1 MNIILVIAI
10 FLVVHVLFD
19 FYFQPSKWVDSKNTE
34 GFKSK
39 YLYWHCFIYALAV
52 SGVVFFL
59 THVCWLTIVA
69 FVAVGISHL
78 ITDGLKKKYGD
89 SIGYFFIDQIV
100 HILVLGFFVWQVCMK
115 QTIEVDRNWLIVL
128 PLYALGYLIVLK
140 PFGITAKNIMD
151 TFDFKPSEKGLK
163 DGGLWIGYIER
174 FLILTF
180 VLMSY
185 YEGIGFLL
193 AAKSIFRF
201 GELKND
207 NEIKRTEYILIGTL
221 LSFGLAVCI
230 GMLMK
235 MTLNYL

>member
-52 SGVVFFL
+52 SGAVFIL
-59 THVCWLTIVA
+59 TSICWLTIVA
-69 FVAVGISHL
+69 FVAVGVSHV
-78 ITDGLKKKYGD
+78 ITDGLKKKHKD
-89 SIGYFFIDQIV
+89 TISYFFIDQLLHLI
-100 HILVLGFFVWQVCMK
+100 VLGIFVWIVCTK
-115 QTIEVDRNWLIVL
+115 QIIEVDKKWVIFLIYV
-128 PLYALGYLIVLK
+128 LGYLIVLK
-140 PFGITAKNIMD
+140 PFGITAKNVMD
-151 TFDFKPSEKGLK
+151 IFDFKPSEKGLK

-201 GELKND
+201 GELKNEK
-207 NEIKRTEYILIGTL
+207 EIKRTEYILIGTL
-221 LSFGLAVCI
+221 LSFGLAVCV

-235 MTLNYL
+235 VTLNYL

>member
-1 MNIILVIAI
+1 MNIILVITI
-10 FLVVHVLFD
+10 FLLVHVLFD
-19 FYFQPSKWVDSKNTE
+19 FYFQPSKWVESKTTE

-52 SGVVFFL
+52 SGTVFIL
-59 THVCWLTIVA
+59 TSVCWLTIVA
-69 FVAVGISHL
+69 FVAVGISHV
-78 ITDGLKKKYGD
+78 ITDGLKKKYKD
-89 SIGYFFIDQIV
+89 AIAYFFIDQFL
-100 HILVLGFFVWQVCMK
+100 HLFVLGIIVRIVCTK
-115 QTIEVDRNWLIVL
+115 QIIEFDKKWVIFLIYV
-128 PLYALGYLIVLK
+128 LGYLIALK
-140 PFGITAKNIMD
+140 PFGLTAKNIMD
-151 TFDFKPSEKGLK
+151 TFDFNPEEKGLK

>member
-1 MNIILVIAI
+1 MNIISVITV
-10 FLVVHVLFD
+10 FLLVHVLFD
-19 FYFQPSKWVDSKNTE
+19 FYFQPSQWVDSKTTE

-39 YLYWHCFIYALAV
+39 YLYLHCFIYALAV

-59 THVCWLTIVA
+59 THLWWLTIVA

-78 ITDGLKKKYGD
+78 ITDGLKKKYKD
-89 SIGYFFIDQIV
+89 AIAYFFIDQLL
-100 HILVLGFFVWQVCMK
+100 HLFVLGIFVWLVCTK
-115 QTIEVDRNWLIVL
+115 QIIEVDKKWVIFLIYV
-128 PLYALGYLIVLK
+128 LGYLVVLK
-140 PFGITAKNIMD
+140 PFGITAKNVMD
-151 TFDFKPSEKGLK
+151 TFGFKPSEKGLK

-201 GELKND
+201 GELKNE

-221 LSFGLAVCI
+221 LSFGLAVCV

-235 MTLNYL
+235 VTLNYL

>member
-1 MNIILVIAI
+1 MNIILVITI
-10 FLVVHVLFD
+10 FLLVHVLFD
-19 FYFQPSKWVDSKNTE
+19 FNLQPSKWVNSKTTE

-39 YLYWHCFIYALAV
+39 YLYLHCCIYALAV

-59 THVCWLTIVA
+59 TQVCWLTIVS
-69 FVAVGISHL
+69 FVGVGISHL
-78 ITDGLKKKYGD
+78 VADGLKKKYKD
-89 SIGYFFIDQIV
+89 SAAYFFIDQFF
-100 HILVLGFFVWQVCMK
+100 HILVLGILVWQVCMK
-115 QTIEVDRNWLIVL
+115 QTLEVDKKWLIVL
-128 PLYALGYLIVLK
+128 IYALGYLIVLK
-140 PFGITAKNIMD
+140 PFGITAKIIMD
-151 TFDFKPSEKGLK
+151 TFDFEPNENGLK

-201 GELKND
+201 GELKNE

-221 LSFGLAVCI
+221 LSFGLAVCT

-235 MTLNYL
+235 VTLNYL

>member
-1 MNIILVIAI
+1 MNIILVITI
-10 FLVVHVLFD
+10 FLLVHVLFD
-19 FYFQPSKWVDSKNTE
+19 FYFQPSKWVESKTTE

-52 SGVVFFL
+52 SGTVFIL
-59 THVCWLTIVA
+59 TSVCRLTIVA
-69 FVAVGISHL
+69 FVAVGISHV
-78 ITDGLKKKYGD
+78 ITDGLKKKYKD
-89 SIGYFFIDQIV
+89 AIAYFFIDQFL
-100 HILVLGFFVWQVCMK
+100 HLFVLGIIVWIVCTK
-115 QTIEVDRNWLIVL
+115 QIIEVDKKWVIFLIYV
-128 PLYALGYLIVLK
+128 LGYLIALK
-140 PFGITAKNIMD
+140 PFGLTAKNIMD
-151 TFDFKPSEKGLK
+151 TFDFNPEEKGLK

-201 GELKND
+201 GELKNE

-221 LSFGLAVCI
+221 LSFGLAVCV

-235 MTLNYL
+235 VTLNYL

>member
-1 MNIILVIAI
+1 MNIILVITI
-10 FLVVHVLFD
+10 FLLVHVLFD
-19 FYFQPSKWVDSKNTE
+19 FYFQPSKWVDSKTTG

-52 SGVVFFL
+52 SGVVFLF
-59 THVCWLTIVA
+59 THVCWLAIVA
-69 FVAVGISHL
+69 FVAVGISHV
-78 ITDGLKKKYGD
+78 ITDGLKKKYKE
-89 SIGYFFIDQIV
+89 SRYYFFIDQFV
-100 HILVLGFFVWQVCMK
+100 HILVLGFFVWQVCME
-115 QTIEVDRNWLIVL
+115 QTIEVDKKWVIFLIYV
-128 PLYALGYLIVLK
+128 LGYLIALK
-140 PFGITAKNIMD
+140 PFGLTAKNIMD
-151 TFDFKPSEKGLK
+151 TFDFNPEEKGLK

-180 VLMSY
+180 ILMSY

-201 GELKND
+201 GELKNE

-221 LSFGLAVCI
+221 LSFGLAVCV

-235 MTLNYL
+235 VTLNYL

>member
-1 MNIILVIAI
+1 MNIILVITI
-10 FLVVHVLFD
+10 FLLVHVLFD
-19 FYFQPSKWVDSKNTE
+19 FYFQPSKWVESKTTE

-69 FVAVGISHL
+69 FVAVGISHV
-78 ITDGLKKKYGD
+78 ITDGLKKKYKD
-89 SIGYFFIDQIV
+89 STGYFFIDQIV
-100 HILVLGFFVWQVCMK
+100 HILVLGFFVWQVCMG
-115 QTIEVDRNWLIVL
+115 QPMEVDKKCLFVLIYV
-128 PLYALGYLIVLK
+128 LGYLIVLK
-140 PFGITAKNIMD
+140 PFGLTAKNIID
-151 TFDFKPSEKGLK
+151 TFDFNPEEKGLK

-185 YEGIGFLL
+185 NEGIGFLL

-201 GELKND
+201 GELKNE

-230 GMLMK
+230 GMLMRVT
-235 MTLNYL
+235 MNYL

>member
-19 FYFQPSKWVDSKNTE
+19 FYFQPSKWVDSKNAE

-52 SGVVFFL
+52 SGAVFIL
-59 THVCWLTIVA
+59 TSVCWLTIVA

-78 ITDGLKKKYGD
+78 LVDALKKEYKGNAA
-89 SIGYFFIDQIV
+89 YFFIDQLV
-100 HILVLGFFVWQVCMK
+100 HIFVLGFFVWQVCVK
-115 QTIEVDRNWLIVL
+115 QTIEVDKNWLIVL
-128 PLYALGYLIVLK
+128 LLYALGYLIVLK

>member
-52 SGVVFFL
+52 SGAVFIL
-59 THVCWLTIVA
+59 TSVCWLTIVA
-69 FVAVGISHL
+69 FVAVGVSHV
-78 ITDGLKKKYGD
+78 ITDGLKKKHKD
-89 SIGYFFIDQIV
+89 TISYFFIDQLLHLI
-100 HILVLGFFVWQVCMK
+100 VLGIFVWIVCTK
-115 QTIEVDRNWLIVL
+115 QIIEVDKKWVIFLIYV
-128 PLYALGYLIVLK
+128 LGYLIVLK
-140 PFGITAKNIMD
+140 PFGITAKNVMD
-151 TFDFKPSEKGLK
+151 IFDFKPSEKGLK

-201 GELKND
+201 GELKNEK
-207 NEIKRTEYILIGTL
+207 EIKRTEYILIGTL
-221 LSFGLAVCI
+221 LSFGLAVCV

-235 MTLNYL
+235 VTLNYL

>member
-1 MNIILVIAI
+1 MNIILVITI
-10 FLVVHVLFD
+10 FLLVHVLFD
-19 FYFQPSKWVDSKNTE
+19 FYFQPSEWVDSKTAE

-39 YLYWHCFIYALAV
+39 YLYLHCFIYALAV

-59 THVCWLTIVA
+59 THLWWLTLVS
-69 FVAVGISHL
+69 FVAVGVSHL
-78 ITDGLKKKYGD
+78 VTDGLKKKYKD
-89 SIGYFFIDQIV
+89 SAAYFFIDQFF
-100 HILVLGFFVWQVCMK
+100 HILVLGAFVWLVCMN
-115 QTIEVDRNWLIVL
+115 QTIEVDKKWLIVL
-128 PLYALGYLIVLK
+128 IYALGYLIVLK
-140 PFGITAKNIMD
+140 PFGITAKTIMD
-151 TFDFKPSEKGLK
+151 TFDFTPSEDGLK

-201 GELKND
+201 GELKSET
-207 NEIKRTEYILIGTL
+207 EIKRTEYILIGTL

-235 MTLNYL
+235 VTLNYL

>member
-1 MNIILVIAI
+1 MNIILIITI
-10 FLVVHVLFD
+10 FLLVHVLFD
-19 FYFQPSKWVDSKNTE
+19 FYFQPSEWVDSKTAE

-39 YLYWHCFIYALAV
+39 YLYLHCFIYALTV
-52 SGVVFFL
+52 SGAVFFL
-59 THVCWLTIVA
+59 THECWLTVVS
-69 FVAVGISHL
+69 FVVVGISHL
-78 ITDGLKKKYGD
+78 VTDGLKKKYKD
-89 SIGYFFIDQIV
+89 SATYFFIDQFF
-100 HILVLGFFVWQVCMK
+100 HLFVLGFFVWQVCMK
-115 QTIEVDRNWLIVL
+115 QTIEIDKKWLTVL
-128 PLYALGYLIVLK
+128 IYALGYLIVLK

-201 GELKND
+201 GELKNE

-221 LSFGLAVCI
+221 LSFGLAVCV

-235 MTLNYL
+235 VTLNYL

>member
-1 MNIILVIAI
+1 MNIILVITI
-10 FLVVHVLFD
+10 FLLVHVLFD
-19 FYFQPSKWVDSKNTE
+19 FNLQPSKWVNSKTTE

-39 YLYWHCFIYALAV
+39 YLYLHCCIYALAV

-59 THVCWLTIVA
+59 SHVCWLTIVS
-69 FVAVGISHL
+69 FVGVGISHL
-78 ITDGLKKKYGD
+78 VADGLKKKYKD
-89 SIGYFFIDQIV
+89 SAACFFIDQFF
-100 HILVLGFFVWQVCMK
+100 HILVLGVLVWQVCMK
-115 QTIEVDRNWLIVL
+115 QTIEVDKKWLIVL
-128 PLYALGYLIVLK
+128 MYVLGYLIVLK
-140 PFGITAKNIMD
+140 PFGITAKIIMD
-151 TFDFKPSEKGLK
+151 TFDFEPKENGLK

-201 GELKND
+201 GELKNE

-221 LSFGLAVCI
+221 LSFGLAVCT

-235 MTLNYL
+235 VTLNYL

>member
-1 MNIILVIAI
+1 MNIILVITI
-10 FLVVHVLFD
+10 FLLVHVLFD
-19 FYFQPSKWVDSKNTE
+19 FYFQPSKWVESKTTE

-52 SGVVFFL
+52 SGTVFIL
-59 THVCWLTIVA
+59 TSVCWLTIVA
-69 FVAVGISHL
+69 FVAVGISHV
-78 ITDGLKKKYGD
+78 ITDGLKKKYKD
-89 SIGYFFIDQIV
+89 AIAYFFIDQFLHLFVLEIIV
-100 HILVLGFFVWQVCMK
+100 WIVCTK
-115 QTIEVDRNWLIVL
+115 QIIEVDKKWVIFLIYV
-128 PLYALGYLIVLK
+128 LGYLIALK
-140 PFGITAKNIMD
+140 PFGLTAKNIMD
-151 TFDFKPSEKGLK
+151 TFDFNPEEKGLK

-201 GELKND
+201 GELKNE

-221 LSFGLAVCI
+221 LSFGLAVCV

-235 MTLNYL
+235 VTLNYL

>member
-1 MNIILVIAI
+1 MNIILVITI
-10 FLVVHVLFD
+10 FLLVHVLFD
-19 FYFQPSKWVDSKNTE
+19 FYFQPSKWVESKTTE

-59 THVCWLTIVA
+59 THVCWLTTVA

-78 ITDGLKKKYGD
+78 ITDGLKKKYKD
-89 SIGYFFIDQIV
+89 SAAYFFIDQFF
-100 HILVLGFFVWQVCMK
+100 HILVLGVFVWQVCMK
-115 QTIEVDRNWLIVL
+115 QTIEIDKNWLIVL
-128 PLYALGYLIVLK
+128 IYAWGYLIVLK

-201 GELKND
+201 GELKNEK
-207 NEIKRTEYILIGTL
+207 EIKRTEYILIGTL

-235 MTLNYL
+235 ATLNYL

>member
-1 MNIILVIAI
+1 MNIILAITI
-10 FLVVHVLFD
+10 FLLVHVLFD
-19 FYFQPSKWVDSKNTE
+19 FYFQPSKWVESKTTE

-52 SGVVFFL
+52 SGTVFIL
-59 THVCWLTIVA
+59 TSVCWLTIVA
-69 FVAVGISHL
+69 FVAVGISHV
-78 ITDGLKKKYGD
+78 ITDGLKKKYKD
-89 SIGYFFIDQIV
+89 AIAYFFIDQFL
-100 HILVLGFFVWQVCMK
+100 HLFVLGIIVWIVCTK
-115 QTIEVDRNWLIVL
+115 QIIEVDKKWVIFLIYV
-128 PLYALGYLIVLK
+128 LGYLIALK
-140 PFGITAKNIMD
+140 PFGLTAKNIMD
-151 TFDFKPSEKGLK
+151 TFDFNPEEKGLK

-201 GELKND
+201 GELKNE

-221 LSFGLAVCI
+221 LSFGLAVCV

-235 MTLNYL
+235 VTLNYL

>member
-10 FLVVHVLFD
+10 FLLVHVLFD
-19 FYFQPSKWVDSKNTE
+19 FYFQPSKWVNSKTTE

-52 SGVVFFL
+52 SVVVFLL

-69 FVAVGISHL
+69 FIAVGISHV
-78 ITDGLKKKYGD
+78 ITDGLKKKYKD
-89 SIGYFFIDQIV
+89 AIAYFFIDQFL
-100 HILVLGFFVWQVCMK
+100 HLFVLGIIVWIVCTK
-115 QTIEVDRNWLIVL
+115 QIIEVDKKWVIFLIYV
-128 PLYALGYLIVLK
+128 LGYLIALK
-140 PFGITAKNIMD
+140 PFGLTAKNIMD
-151 TFDFKPSEKGLK
+151 TFDFNPEEKGLK

-201 GELKND
+201 GELKNE

-221 LSFGLAVCI
+221 LSFGLAVCV

-235 MTLNYL
+235 VTLNYL

>member
-1 MNIILVIAI
+1 MNIILVITI
-10 FLVVHVLFD
+10 FLLVHVLFD
-19 FYFQPSKWVDSKNTE
+19 FYFQPSEWVDSKTAE

-52 SGVVFFL
+52 SGTVFIL
-59 THVCWLTIVA
+59 TSVCWLTIVA
-69 FVAVGISHL
+69 FVAVGVSHV
-78 ITDGLKKKYGD
+78 ITDGLKKKHKD
-89 SIGYFFIDQIV
+89 TISYFFIDQLL
-100 HILVLGFFVWQVCMK
+100 HLFVLGIIVWIVCTK
-115 QTIEVDRNWLIVL
+115 QIIEVDKKWIIFLIYV
-128 PLYALGYLIVLK
+128 LGYLIALK
-140 PFGITAKNIMD
+140 PFGLTAKNIMD
-151 TFDFKPSEKGLK
+151 TFGFKPSENGLK

-201 GELKND
+201 GELKNE

-221 LSFGLAVCI
+221 LSFGLAVCV

-235 MTLNYL
+235 VTLNYL

>member
-1 MNIILVIAI
+1 MNIILVITV
-10 FLVVHVLFD
+10 FLLVHVLFD
-19 FYFQPSKWVDSKNTE
+19 FYFQRSKWVDSKTTE

-39 YLYWHCFIYALAV
+39 YLYLHCLIYALAV
-52 SGVVFFL
+52 SSIVFLL
-59 THVCWLTIVA
+59 THVCWLTIVS
-69 FVAVGISHL
+69 FVGVGISHWL
-78 ITDGLKKKYGD
+78 TDGLKKKYKD
-89 SIGYFFIDQIV
+89 STAYFFIDQFV

-115 QTIEVDRNWLIVL
+115 QTIEVDKKWLIL
-128 PLYALGYLIVLK
+128 IIYALGYLIVLK

-151 TFDFKPSEKGLK
+151 TFEFKPEEKGLK

-174 FLILTF
+174 VLILTF

-201 GELKND
+201 GELKNE

-221 LSFGLAVCI
+221 LSFVLAVCV

-235 MTLNYL
+235 VTLNCL

>member
-1 MNIILVIAI
+1 MNIILVITI
-10 FLVVHVLFD
+10 FLLVHVLFD
-19 FYFQPSKWVDSKNTE
+19 FYFQPSEWVDSKTAE

-39 YLYWHCFIYALAV
+39 YLYLHCFIYALAV

-59 THVCWLTIVA
+59 THECWLTVVS
-69 FVAVGISHL
+69 FVVVGISHL
-78 ITDGLKKKYGD
+78 VTDGLKKKYKD
-89 SIGYFFIDQIV
+89 SAAYFFIDQFF
-100 HILVLGFFVWQVCMK
+100 HLFVLGFFVWQVCMK
-115 QTIEVDRNWLIVL
+115 QTIEIDKKWLTVL
-128 PLYALGYLIVLK
+128 IYALGYLIVLK

-151 TFDFKPSEKGLK
+151 TFNFKPSEKGLK

-201 GELKND
+201 GELKNES
-207 NEIKRTEYILIGTL
+207 EIKRTEYILIGTL

-230 GMLMK
+230 GMLMQV
-235 MTLNYL
+235 TLNYL